1 MTRALEASNEVGET
15 CTWIR
20 EQDVQLAADTGRSGY
35 ARAHCHAVGGVCI
48 RLCVVVE
55 RFVVVKFNDQTFL
68 DRQQKTIES
77 LLKNGMDPLEVQKVT
92 GLAMKVVAK
101 AKAELDEKRRKKGSS
116 K

>member
-20 EQDVQLAADTGRSGY
+20 EQAVQLAADTDRPWD
-35 ARAHCHAVGGVCI
+35 ARDDCHACGGVCVC
-48 RLCVVVE
+48 LCIVVE

-101 AKAELDEKRRKKGSS
+101 AKAELDEKRRKQGSD